1 MEPNG
6 TPLLKFRPLSEDA
19 APSDARGKKPS
30 EIEAPPSL
38 RPFAEAQSVPKSY
51 WKNLSYIDWG
61 LSRVYGAS
69 GIHAFRGVRLNFG
82 ELRAIFPRPEQGRRE
97 LPTHGDCVLEQALRW
112 IVTGD
117 VPLDCVADEERV
129 GYPSMIGGERG
140 TSYPATI
147 GEGFLQPL
155 PKFLPA
161 ARRLVCALYDG
172 TLTACGMEWAP
183 TRNATGSRDASISL
197 PQEGQAAAPRPKTL
211 WEFAKRVCPC
221 RVAAYNRAFDI
232 KPTTL
237 PLARFE
243 RVEAEVDRTWAHLE
257 AWNIRLINK
266 HEEAR
271 QCEAESLRLWARS
284 TLLQSIELRVR
295 DALTSGRYKVTGIG
309 QDGRRVEID
318 RLDVAAMTPRF
329 HEGVNALA
337 SPTRCFDDV
346 VVEDVTVLPE
356 PVVLEAPV
364 DGGADEV
371 AFVRWAQEI
380 KDTHGCWP
388 PEMSMRRRNDV
399 PAWRRWAKDRGILCE
414 TVREWAKKRNMRNPR
429 GSPPAS

>member
-1 MEPNG
+1 
-6 TPLLKFRPLSEDA
+6 
-19 APSDARGKKPS
+19 
-30 EIEAPPSL
+30 
-38 RPFAEAQSVPKSY
+38 
-51 WKNLSYIDWG
+51 
-61 LSRVYGAS
+61 
-69 GIHAFRGVRLNFG
+69 
-82 ELRAIFPRPEQGRRE
+82 
-97 LPTHGDCVLEQALRW
+97 
-112 IVTGD
+112 
-117 VPLDCVADEERV
+117 
-129 GYPSMIGGERG
+129 MIGGERG

-172 TLTACGMEWAP
+172 TLTAYGMEWAP

-197 PQEGQAAAPRPKTL
+197 PREGQAAAPRPKTL

-266 HEEAR
+266 YEEAR
-271 QCEAESLRLWARS
+271 QCEAESLRLWVRS

-337 SPTRCFDDV
+337 SLIRCFDDV

-388 PEMSMRRRNDV
+388 PEMSMKRRNDV
-399 PAWRRWAKDRGILCE
+399 PAWRRWAKDCGIPRE